1 MKRLAKARSSEC
13 EGEIDVLIEFQKM
26 INGIEVKY
34 ISGLFSAD
42 NISNFE
48 HAKDYHFF

>member
-1 MKRLAKARSSEC
+1 MKRLAKARFSDC

-34 ISGLFSAD
+34 ISGLSSD
-42 NISNFE
+42 DDISNDE
-48 HAKDYHFF
+48 DAKG